1 MLCASKGGAGIK
13 AARDQKF
20 TEPVA
25 LSSTS
30 PTNLRLPP
38 TALRSGFDLL
48 ALRARCTEEHRD
60 FRTGLQERA
69 DAKLPHFAHSKLS
82 TFPRPLRELGTSLWI
97 VRLAE
102 FGLVNG
108 PEGGRRG
115 PPFAT

>member
-1 MLCASKGGAGIK
+1 VRFRGEAPAE

-20 TEPVA
+20 TEPVS

-30 PTNLRLPP
+30 PGNLRLPP

-60 FRTGLQERA
+60 FQTGLQERA

-82 TFPRPLRELGTSLWI
+82 TFPRAFCELGTSLWI
-97 VRLAE
+97 V
-102 FGLVNG
+102 G
-108 PEGGRRG
+108 PH
-115 PPFAT
+115 